1 MIDPPYITVE
11 LQIAATGSDL
21 APALEAAKYAR
32 RNRPDE
38 PESERE
44 ADAMLRFIEAFG
56 AATETWQAGA
66 AATFTGLSA
75 PLGALESL
83 GLYVHAGATRAS
95 LGESRVLMPLA
106 VLTIT
111 RTSLPVVPMMLSS
124 DLEVAGDDVT
134 SH

>member
-21 APALEAAKYAR
+21 APALEAAQYGR
-32 RNRPDE
+32 VIRPDE
-38 PESERE
+38 PENERE

-56 AATETWQAGA
+56 AATEAWEADA
-66 AATFTGLSA
+66 AVTLAGLSA
-75 PLGALESL
+75 PLEALESL

-95 LGESRVLMPLA
+95 LGETRVPIPVA

-111 RTSLPVVPMMLSS
+111 RRSLPVVPVMLSS